1 MVRLGWSHGDQEI
14 FSKDELIQLFDLDSC
29 NRAPSAFNTDK
40 LIWLNQHYMKTL
52 PAEQVAQQLQWH
64 ITEQKLDISQGPLL
78 TDLVVAQAE
87 RVKTLKEMVEVSRY
101 FYEDFLEFDADA
113 AKKHLRPVALE
124 PLQTVAAKLAELTD
138 WSVEAIHQTINA
150 TAEQLGVG
158 MGKIGMPL
166 RVAVT
171 GGGNSPALDITLA
184 LVGKTRS
191 LARLEQAITFVQ
203 QRAAD

>member
-1 MVRLGWSHGDQEI
+1 MAKH
-14 FSKDELIQLFDLDSC
+14 
-29 NRAPSAFNTDK
+29 
-40 LIWLNQHYMKTL
+40 
-52 PAEQVAQQLQWH
+52 LQWH
-64 ITEQKLDISQGPLL
+64 VTEQKLDISEGPSLEQLVAVQG
-78 TDLVVAQAE
+78 E

-101 FYEDFLEFDADA
+101 FYEDFSEFDADA

-124 PLQTVAAKLAELTD
+124 PLQAVAAKLEALSD
-138 WSVEAIHQTINA
+138 WSVTAIHNAINT

-184 LVGKTRS
+184 LIGKART
-191 LARLEQAITFVQ
+191 LARLAKAIQFVE
-203 QRAAD
+203 QRAAE

>member
-1 MVRLGWSHGDQEI
+1 M
-14 FSKDELIQLFDLDSC
+14 QLFDLDSC

-52 PAEQVAQQLQWH
+52 PPEQVAKQLEWHLDAQQLD
-64 ITEQKLDISQGPLL
+64 ITNGPAL
-78 TDLVVAQAE
+78 TELVKAQAE
-87 RVKTLKEMVEVSRY
+87 RVKTLKELVEVSRY
-101 FYEDFLEFDADA
+101 FYEDFAEFDADA

-124 PLQTVAAKLAELTD
+124 PLEAVLTNLSALTE
-138 WSVEAIHQTINA
+138 WSQEAIHHVINT

-171 GGGNSPALDITLA
+171 GGGNSPALDITLS
-184 LVGKTRS
+184 LIGKTRS
-191 LARLEQAITFVQ
+191 LARLERAIEFVK
-203 QRAAD
+203 QRASE